1 MKMTKKDLKAIIM
14 EELQNIHEQQDGF
27 EMEIDMGTL
36 FQGNMV
42 RVTVSQSETS
52 HDKIVINSINGED
65 AKHFVEAVVQEV
77 PFEIQISKL
86 SRDEQNALAAAM
98 EKEKK
103 GEWSDWAAD
112 QAANRR

>member
-14 EELQNIHEQQDGF
+14 EELQNMQEQQDGF
-27 EMEIDMGTL
+27 EMEIDMGVL

-42 RVTVSQSETS
+42 RVTVSESETS
-52 HDKIVINSINGED
+52 RDRIVIKKINGED
-65 AKHFVEAVVQEV
+65 AKQFVEAVVQEV
-77 PFEIQISKL
+77 PFEVEMSKL
-86 SRDEQNALAAAM
+86 SRDEQNALATAM